1 MDMNTANKPSVLLIY
16 TGGTIGMIRNTETGA
31 LESFTFDH
39 LSQHIPELRQLQC
52 NIASVQFDPP
62 IDSSNMEPALWVELA
77 HIVCDNYDRYD
88 GFVVLHGSDTM
99 AYTASAMSFA
109 LENLSKPV
117 IFTGSQ
123 LPIGILRTDGK
134 ENLITAIEIASA
146 KRPDGSPMVPEV
158 CILFQDRLL
167 RGCRTTKANAEHFN
181 AFRSHNYP
189 SLADVG
195 VHINYYTRR
204 IRRPDP
210 DKPLKP
216 HFLYDTNV
224 IVLTLFPGIQERI
237 VSQVLRM
244 EGLKAVVMKTFG
256 TGNAPQKEW
265 FSRAIHEAT
274 ERGVVIM
281 NVTQCPSGSVE
292 MERYETGRQLLE
304 AGVTSGYDCTV
315 EATVTKLMF
324 LLGHGYTPDEVRR
337 LMNTSI
343 AGEITLES
351 DRPLQYDSLS
361 F

>member
-1 MDMNTANKPSVLLIY
+1 MKETNRPSVLLIY
-16 TGGTIGMIRNTETGA
+16 TGGTIGMIRNPETGS

-39 LSQHIPELRQLQC
+39 LTQHIPELRQLHC
-52 NIASVQFDPP
+52 DISSVQFDPP
-62 IDSSNMEPALWVELA
+62 IDSSNMEPSLWVDLA
-77 HIVCDNYDRYD
+77 RIIYDNYNLYD

-134 ENLITAIEIASA
+134 ENLITAIEIATA
-146 KRPDGSPMVPEV
+146 KRSDGNAMVPEV

-181 AFRSHNYP
+181 AFRAHNYP
-189 SLADVG
+189 TLADVG

-204 IRRPDP
+204 IRKPNP
-210 DKPLKP
+210 TKPLKP

-265 FSRAIHEAT
+265 FINVVREAT
-274 ERGVVIM
+274 SRGVVIV
-281 NVTQCPSGSVE
+281 NITQCPAGSVE
-292 MERYETGRQLLE
+292 MERYETGRQLLN
-304 AGVTSGYDCTV
+304 AGVTSGYDSTV
-315 EATVTKLMF
+315 EAAVTKLMF
-324 LLGHGYTPDEVRR
+324 LLGHGYSPEEVRR

-351 DRPLQYDSLS
+351 DCPIQHDSLS